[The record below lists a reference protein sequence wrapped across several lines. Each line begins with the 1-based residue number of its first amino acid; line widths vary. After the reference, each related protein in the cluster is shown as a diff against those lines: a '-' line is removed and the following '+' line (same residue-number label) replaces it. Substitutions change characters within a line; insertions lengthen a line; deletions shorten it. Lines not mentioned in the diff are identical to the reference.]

1 MTQAARVQTPS
12 STFDSA
18 FGEEVDFRVSFF
30 PVHPG
35 VSAALPCLTYHK
47 TGDTFIASASWD
59 GGTPVEQNRSA
70 SSAHLSHS
78 CKPSCPSSP
87 NPESEAV
94 NGLPSAPASCW
105 PCRAAA
111 VASRRQSWPWR
122 PSNFSLKLRPW
133 RCKVASAVRPLPVSS
148 FFFVFIPVSLRTM
161 YVCRA
166 SGTAERRGSVPWAR
180 LTAMMCFSLHLRSEH
195 PARVAQ
201 AAPGFVSCSS
211 TRTMAI
217 PQIPPP
223 ADHSNV
229 CNNRPQEGRLQVSSP
244 PPGEEWMETSHFTR
258 GPRHGPFHPAAA
270 ATRARI
276 SDTCL
281 PSNGGTP

>member
-1 MTQAARVQTPS
+1 MICFFLVHAGCLPVTQAARVQTPS

-35 VSAALPCLTYHK
+35 VSAALPCLTHHK
-47 TGDTFIASASWD
+47 TGDTFIASTSWD

-78 CKPSCPSSP
+78 CKPPCPSSP

-148 FFFVFIPVSLRTM
+148 FFFLSLSPFLCVLCTSAGPV
-161 YVCRA
+161 
-166 SGTAERRGSVPWAR
+166 
-180 LTAMMCFSLHLRSEH
+180 
-195 PARVAQ
+195 
-201 AAPGFVSCSS
+201 
-211 TRTMAI
+211 
-217 PQIPPP
+217 
-223 ADHSNV
+223 
-229 CNNRPQEGRLQVSSP
+229 
-244 PPGEEWMETSHFTR
+244 
-258 GPRHGPFHPAAA
+258 GPRNGVAACHG
-270 ATRARI
+270 R
-276 SDTCL
+276 D
-281 PSNGGTP
+281 